1 MTAGRWH
8 QNEKKDMCRLHVNQ
22 VKLVKEVK
30 VVYLEWYMVIGK
42 ELDWIFCR
50 IQHHLEKVFPN
61 TLSHQW
67 IDPDLTIFKS
77 SFSPP

>member
-8 QNEKKDMCRLHVNQ
+8 QNEKKDVCRLHVNQ

-50 IQHHLEKVFPN
+50 I
-61 TLSHQW
+61 
-67 IDPDLTIFKS
+67 
-77 SFSPP
+77 